1 MAGGTTT
8 RGNGGKGSK
17 GKGAKRKCPLTPLSK
32 SFDDSEYPEEY
43 SGFNSESAL
52 PRSPTSSMIDSD
64 DSLGLTPVEWSF
76 IRVVEHYGLSCMDE
90 SDESEEEDFEVEEGE
105 QEDEDCDADGSIDV
119 SDEGTKG
126 GKGKGSKGEGGGNDE
141 DGNGAGGSNDI
152 GFSGSDS
159 GRGDNSMGGCAGG
172 EAPPA
177 YIV

>member
-1 MAGGTTT
+1 MAGGTTA

-17 GKGAKRKCPLTPLSK
+17 GKGAKRKCPPTPLSK

-64 DSLGLTPVEWSF
+64 ASLGLTPVELSF
-76 IRVVEHYGLSCMDE
+76 IRVVEHSGLSCMDE
-90 SDESEEEDFEVEEGE
+90 SDESEEEDFEVEEGNRRTRIVMPME
-105 QEDEDCDADGSIDV
+105 ALTSLM
-119 SDEGTKG
+119 KA
-126 GKGKGSKGEGGGNDE
+126 
-141 DGNGAGGSNDI
+141 GAGGSNGT
-152 GFSGSDS
+152 GFSDSDS
-159 GRGDNSMGGCAGG
+159 GRGDNIMGGCAGG